1 MRRSK
6 VPPAALTTRR
16 GGDLGIRSTLI
27 EAELLIAEGR
37 WPGAGERALVVME
50 AIQNRAMQGL
60 DRGLRLDRAR
70 ALLVTG
76 AVAEVDGDL
85 DLARDNR
92 ERSLGILD
100 ELRRERPKDPE
111 LLALRA
117 RALYTLGREGD
128 AERSIEILD
137 RIGYQDA
144 RLDSVRA
151 AARQLRR

>member
-1 MRRSK
+1 
-6 VPPAALTTRR
+6 
-16 GGDLGIRSTLI
+16 
-27 EAELLIAEGR
+27 
-37 WPGAGERALVVME
+37 VVME

-128 AERSIEILD
+128 AERSIQILD